1 MEFGLLGPLEVVD
14 RGRPLAFGRGK
25 HRALLALL
33 LLHANEVVSTSRLI
47 DDLWGEAPPP
57 TAAKIV
63 RNYVSSLRKALGA
76 EEGLLQTH
84 AAGYC
89 LALGEATLDL
99 EQFEQLVESGRRSLE
114 KGDAIRAAAVL
125 REALALWRG
134 PPLADFTYETFAQR
148 EIARL
153 EELRLG
159 ALEERIEAD
168 LRLGRHAEL
177 VPELES
183 LVSEYPLRERLRE
196 QLMLALYRSGRQL
209 TRSLRTRKGGARSS
223 MSWDSSLD
231 ADCKSS
237 SVGSWRRTAHSSRR
251 QPPSAGAGRLSSV
264 RAAVAF

>member
-99 EQFEQLVESGRRSLE
+99 EQFGQLVESGGSRIDKR
-114 KGDAIRAAAVL
+114 DAIRATALL
-125 REALALWRG
+125 R
-134 PPLADFTYETFAQR
+134 Q
-148 EIARL
+148 
-153 EELRLG
+153 
-159 ALEERIEAD
+159 
-168 LRLGRHAEL
+168 
-177 VPELES
+177 
-183 LVSEYPLRERLRE
+183 
-196 QLMLALYRSGRQL
+196 MLAHCR
-209 TRSLRTRKGGARSS
+209 
-223 MSWDSSLD
+223 
-231 ADCKSS
+231 
-237 SVGSWRRTAHSSRR
+237 V
-251 QPPSAGAGRLSSV
+251 QPL
-264 RAAVAF
+264 

>member
-125 REALALWRG
+125 REALALG
-134 PPLADFTYETFAQR
+134 AD
-148 EIARL
+148 
-153 EELRLG
+153 
-159 ALEERIEAD
+159 
-168 LRLGRHAEL
+168 H
-177 VPELES
+177 
-183 LVSEYPLRERLRE
+183 
-196 QLMLALYRSGRQL
+196 RSPI
-209 TRSLRTRKGGARSS
+209 SRTRPSPNARSRG
-223 MSWDSSLD
+223 W
-231 ADCKSS
+231 KSCAW
-237 SVGSWRRTAHSSRR
+237 V
-251 QPPSAGAGRLSSV
+251 
-264 RAAVAF
+264 